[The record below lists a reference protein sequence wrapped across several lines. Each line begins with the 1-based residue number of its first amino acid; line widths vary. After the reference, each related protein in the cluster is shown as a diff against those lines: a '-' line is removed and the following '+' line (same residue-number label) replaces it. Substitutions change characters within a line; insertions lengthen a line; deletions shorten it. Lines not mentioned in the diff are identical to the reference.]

1 MDDVKYDPIDIRTL
15 KEHAIKSGRLRMA
28 VCELAEAYV
37 AALYSAKFARKMQVD
52 ERTIQKS
59 QIKCIETSRALVAG
73 VEELQ
78 AHLKPKVEEA

>member
-1 MDDVKYDPIDIRTL
+1 MDAEDAHDL
-15 KEHAIKSGRLRMA
+15 KTRELKTAI
-28 VCELAEAYV
+28 VELAEAYT

-59 QIKCIETSRALVAG
+59 QIKCIECSRALVAG